1 MAARAVENT
10 PRVEALRDVIGDY
23 LIPLVLKHLGSSDT
37 VLDKKAQD
45 VLVQLLQRGFVSQF
59 QAEVKICPS
68 VLALTK
74 MEGQVDILPSA
85 VRVSVLF
92 YFKCNLNVLYLLTDC
107 FCMKDMGSEMLF
119 VCVSL
124 PCLSCGGI
132 TYYRGFPIVESDT
145 AHQSWT
151 F

>member
-1 MAARAVENT
+1 MTPLNKHTQNVYFFVVVKFCLFLIYYNLNISDTHFKGDVLDIIPNVAARAVENT

-85 VRVSVLF
+85 VRVSVLLYSF
-92 YFKCNLNVLYLLTDC
+92 MPNLNV
-107 FCMKDMGSEMLF
+107 
-119 VCVSL
+119 
-124 PCLSCGGI
+124 
-132 TYYRGFPIVESDT
+132 
-145 AHQSWT
+145 
-151 F
+151 

>member
-10 PRVEALRDVIGDY
+10 PRVEALKDVIGDY
-23 LIPLVLKHLGSSDT
+23 LIPLVLKHLGSSDN

-45 VLVQLLQRGFVSQF
+45 VLIQLLQRGYVSQF

-85 VRVSVLF
+85 VRVSVL
-92 YFKCNLNVLYLLTDC
+92 YLSSS
-107 FCMKDMGSEMLF
+107 FC
-119 VCVSL
+119 V
-124 PCLSCGGI
+124 
-132 TYYRGFPIVESDT
+132 
-145 AHQSWT
+145 
-151 F
+151 

>member
-1 MAARAVENT
+1 MYFFVVKFCLFLIYYNLNISDTHFKGDVLDIIPNVAARAVENT

-85 VRVSVLF
+85 VRVSVLLYSF
-92 YFKCNLNVLYLLTDC
+92 MPNLNV
-107 FCMKDMGSEMLF
+107 
-119 VCVSL
+119 
-124 PCLSCGGI
+124 
-132 TYYRGFPIVESDT
+132 
-145 AHQSWT
+145 
-151 F
+151 